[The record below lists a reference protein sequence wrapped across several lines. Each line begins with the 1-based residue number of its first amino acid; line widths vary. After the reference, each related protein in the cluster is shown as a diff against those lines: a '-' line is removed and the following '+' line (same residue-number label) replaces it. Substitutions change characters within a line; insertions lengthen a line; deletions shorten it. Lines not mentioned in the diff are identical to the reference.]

1 MYSLICIVRKADNN
15 LIRMIKFFTSLVILF
30 LPISLNAAHGINHD
44 SEASTDRN
52 EGTIEGIVYNP
63 DENTIPNA
71 SIAILDPENLD
82 LITGVTTSMDG
93 SFSIELDPGIYLVR
107 ISYLSFET
115 YEQEVEISE
124 GESQDLG
131 DIHLQETVEVL
142 DEVVVEANVMDM
154 EMRFDRRVYRADG
167 DIETFGGTALDLL
180 DNVPSVETD
189 FDGQVSL
196 RGSENVRILINGRPS
211 ALLSGGSE
219 ALAAIPSE
227 NIDRI
232 EVITNP
238 SARYDAEGDAG
249 VINIILKRNRMA
261 GFHGNIVGNAGLP
274 GRVGLTGNMNFM
286 TNNANWFTN
295 LGFRYRERPATG
307 NRFQSFSTPD
317 TSYMYDQFQDRN
329 RVGLRGNA
337 RIGAELFLG
346 DNHTLTPSVFFRI
359 RDRNNE
365 TENRYR
371 DMAADGAL
379 LSETLREDMEE
390 EFRTN
395 FETEIAYE
403 MGFDQQE
410 DRQFRAIAKF
420 DFQPEIEQSDL
431 NEFNLQTSQ
440 QLLEQRR
447 ESQEEVTDLL
457 FQTDYVQTLGESTEM
472 EAGAKSTFRWVDNV
486 FSVEEMQNGSWITVP
501 QFSDEFNYYEN
512 VNAVYGILSRQW
524 DRLSL
529 QAGLRAEQTVINSG
543 VDETTGEG
551 LDLNYFGIYPSA
563 FIGYE
568 INENNSIQASYSKRL
583 SRPRFRWIRPHSN
596 YRDSRNIRLG
606 NPGLE
611 PVESNSYEISH
622 LKSWDSGSVMTGVYH
637 RYRTGVI
644 EHITDMRSDGVTER
658 RPVNLSEESNWGAEL
673 TINQRVFNTVRV
685 RASANYF
692 TSNREG
698 NYNDQHIER
707 TTNALFGRFRVQWRI
722 MDGLNVQATMRY
734 RGPRE
739 TTQGR
744 RAASY
749 SMNSGIAKEL
759 FDGNATLS
767 ISARDMFNTRGR
779 DIIIDE
785 PNFYSRDEYSWGGQQ
800 IRLNFTWRF
809 SSFDS

>member
-1 MYSLICIVRKADNN
+1 
-15 LIRMIKFFTSLVILF
+15 
-30 LPISLNAAHGINHD
+30 
-44 SEASTDRN
+44 
-52 EGTIEGIVYNP
+52 
-63 DENTIPNA
+63 
-71 SIAILDPENLD
+71 
-82 LITGVTTSMDG
+82 
-93 SFSIELDPGIYLVR
+93 
-107 ISYLSFET
+107 
-115 YEQEVEISE
+115 
-124 GESQDLG
+124 
-131 DIHLQETVEVL
+131 
-142 DEVVVEANVMDM
+142 MDM

-227 NIDRI
+227 NIDRV

-261 GFHGNIVGNAGLP
+261 GFHGNIVGNTGLP

-286 TNNANWFTN
+286 SNNANWFTN

-317 TSYMYDQFQDRN
+317 TSYMYDQSRDRN
-329 RVGLRGNA
+329 RIGLRGNA
-337 RIGAELFLG
+337 RVGAEFFIG
-346 DNHTLTPSVFFRI
+346 ENHTLTPSVFFRI
-359 RDRNNE
+359 RDRSNE

-371 DMAADGAL
+371 DMAADGTL
-379 LSETLREDMEE
+379 LSETMREDLEE

-395 FETEIAYE
+395 FEAEVAYE
-403 MGFDQQE
+403 LGFDQQE
-410 DRQFRAIAKF
+410 DRQFRVIAKF

-431 NEFNLQTSQ
+431 SEVNLQTNQ
-440 QLLEQRR
+440 QMVEQRR
-447 ESQEEVTDLL
+447 ESQEEVSDLL
-457 FQTDYVQTLGESTEM
+457 FQTDYVQTVGESTEI
-472 EAGAKSTFRWVDNV
+472 EAGAKSTFRWVDNMI
-486 FSVEEMQNGSWITVP
+486 SVEEMQNDSWITLP
-501 QFSDEFNYYEN
+501 QFSDDFNYYEN
-512 VNAVYGILSRQW
+512 INAVYGIVSRQW

-543 VDETTGEG
+543 LDETTGEG
-551 LDLNYFGIYPSA
+551 LDLNYFGLYPSA
-563 FIGYE
+563 FLGYE
-568 INENNSIQASYSKRL
+568 INEKNSIQASYSKRL
-583 SRPRFRWIRPHSN
+583 SRPRFRWVRPYSN

-611 PVESNSYEISH
+611 PVESNSYELSY
-622 LKSWDSGSVMTGVYH
+622 LRTWDSGSVMTGVYH

-658 RPVNLSEESNWGAEL
+658 RPVNLSEESNWGSEL
-673 TINQRVFNTVRV
+673 TINQRVFNTVRLW
-685 RASANYF
+685 ASANYF
-692 TSNREG
+692 TSDRNG
-698 NYNDQHIER
+698 TYNNQEIER
-707 TTNALFGRFRVQWRI
+707 STNALFGRFRVQWRI
-722 MDGLNVQATMRY
+722 MDGLNVQTTMRY

-749 SMNSGIAKEL
+749 SFNSGIAKEL

-767 ISARDMFNTRGR
+767 INARDIFNNRGR

-800 IRLNFTWRF
+800 LRLNFTWRF
-809 SSFDS
+809 SSFNS